1 MRRGKRV
8 GAEVWGGANVWG
20 EKGEAENE

>member
-8 GAEVWGGANVWG
+8 GTEVWGGAKVWG